1 MTCNNTATSQYI
13 IPALSLTLEE
23 NARSVNKS
31 YQAIWGAYERTQKYT
46 ILFFNVYT
54 EHHVSCL
61 SSLPLQAESITA
73 SLYHTFQHIYISP
86 TIQHNQCLSHMLM
99 FSRTPVFHQYTTFS
113 FSSATIFTACS
124 FSTPFSNPLPPLLS
138 QQGFTPFWV

>member
-1 MTCNNTATSQYI
+1 MCPVFLVLYWKITISFC
-13 IPALSLTLEE
+13 IPLIFFFPLIAHSC
-23 NARSVNKS
+23 SVFNF
-31 YQAIWGAYERTQKYT
+31 QKYT

-61 SSLPLQAESITA
+61 SSLPLQAESRTA

-99 FSRTPVFHQYTTFS
+99 FSRTPVFHQHTTFS

-124 FSTPFSNPLPPLLS
+124 FSTPFSNSLPPLLS